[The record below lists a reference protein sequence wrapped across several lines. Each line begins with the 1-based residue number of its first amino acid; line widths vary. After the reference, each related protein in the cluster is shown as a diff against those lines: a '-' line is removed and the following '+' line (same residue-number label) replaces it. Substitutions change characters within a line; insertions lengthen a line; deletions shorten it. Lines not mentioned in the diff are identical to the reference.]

1 MRTKLILS
9 AIILISLAACEKD
22 DNLPGKLKVKEGPLS
37 NKLGKLIDLG
47 DYGYGRFV
55 VWGRNSD
62 ELFITASSEILRI
75 DISSNKVYVLDT
87 KVGSITSKTNENS
100 GIVFI
105 NQSGYNLFNFSTNSI
120 ENLISTPSNQGS
132 LLNIS
137 GNNIFYTLFPVSK
150 PATPCSGFCWPAP
163 GPFVPATFY
172 HIDKQTQKITDLKN
186 KRFLVFSQ
194 DGSKTILSSQIE
206 SRMFVFDNVG
216 RTIID
221 SADVKST
228 NPKFGLFFQR
238 GVLQS
243 YDVDILG
250 KITIK
255 NFKTDEIIKQFS
267 TNMILSDEI
276 KVSADGTKLYYSG
289 GVLNGNSMKI
299 LLYDI
304 ATNTQTELVDI
315 PFLDGVATPVDFFL
329 LSDDNR
335 KLVTRSGNDLYVKV
349 LN

>member
-1 MRTKLILS
+1 MKTKLILS
-9 AIILISLAACEKD
+9 AIILIALAACEKD
-22 DNLPGKLKVKEGPLS
+22 DLTPNQQLLKDGPMSTQLGKQI
-37 NKLGKLIDLG
+37 KLGDH
-47 DYGYGRFV
+47 GYGRSIL
-55 VWGRNSD
+55 WGRNSN
-62 ELFITASSEILRI
+62 ELFITASTEILRM
-75 DISSNKVYVLDT
+75 DFAANKLEVIESRGGLVT
-87 KVGSITSKTNENS
+87 GKTNENS
-100 GIVFI
+100 GIVFL

-120 ENLISTPSNQGS
+120 ENIMPTPSNQGS

-137 GNNIFYTLFPVSK
+137 GNNIFYALFPVSK
-150 PATPCSGFCWPAP
+150 PPTPCSGYCWPAP

-228 NPKFGLFFQR
+228 NSQFGLFFQK

-250 KITIK
+250 NITVK
-255 NFKTDEIIKQFS
+255 NFNTDGIIKQFF
-267 TNMILSDEI
+267 TNLILFDEI

-304 ATNTQTELVDI
+304 ATNIQTVLVDI